1 MDCRLLLMTI
11 SSLMSP
17 GISFI
22 RRKAFFTFVEALEE
36 MREGSMRPIMPQLRL
51 AASRADPHA
60 FLLP

>member
-1 MDCRLLLMTI
+1 MTI